1 MRHTLILV
9 FSLLVTCLAFSQ
21 GGFRVT
27 YYVPNAVGSSA
38 VDITELTKGK
48 YIATAA
54 GLNKV
59 GQDTISQ
66 ITLLG
71 LDGAGKVEWTKT
83 LGNLKLQYSYY
94 PYGGKYGF
102 SKDKFEFLT
111 VPFFDS
117 VGNVGS
123 SFFKMDTLGNV
134 LWERQFKEANF
145 KMIPTCCVPSPH
157 GGYILGG
164 QIHTPDSI
172 IPFLLRCDNQGHEV
186 WRKFYPKNYPN
197 LQFVSSILQEAKNGR
212 IICAGGYVYASS
224 PQLSQAA
231 SIMLMDS
238 VGKLLDIKKNS
249 LGIESDVCANPDG
262 SYFVVGRREVNVWV
276 STYVST
282 LKKITITNSITE
294 VWHKEYETD
303 NVGNFFSTILNNKD
317 GGATIIGSRDT
328 ASNNSDKFQA
338 LINYLRIDV
347 SGNVVKARL
356 IKINPLNA
364 DVFFTKTISANRTS
378 DNGWCAAV
386 KDFGTSDFVMF
397 IKADS
402 LGCDSS
408 ELYCKTVGLL
418 NNQLP
423 TLALKSNVVSKE
435 LCIEHLNGTSI
446 VAHGV
451 IDNLGRQYDLRLNS
465 DQGHLSFDTS
475 TLSPGL
481 YTVFIETTKGRLA
494 SKFIKV
500 NEN

>member
-1 MRHTLILV
+1 VSST
-9 FSLLVTCLAFSQ
+9 
-21 GGFRVT
+21 
-27 YYVPNAVGSSA
+27 AVNI
-38 VDITELTKGK
+38 VEVTKGK

-54 GLNKV
+54 GFNKV

-83 LGNLKLQYSYY
+83 LGKFKLQYSYY
-94 PYGGKYGF
+94 PYGGKYAF
-102 SKDKFEFLT
+102 VQNKFNYLA
-111 VPFFDS
+111 VPFVDS
-117 VGNVGS
+117 VGKVGA

-134 LWERQFKEANF
+134 MWERQFLDTLYR
-145 KMIPTCCVPSPH
+145 MVPTCCVPSPL
-157 GGYILGG
+157 GGYLLGG
-164 QIHTPDSI
+164 HLYSPDST

-186 WRKFYPKNYPN
+186 WRKLYPKNHPN
-197 LQFVSSILQEAKNGR
+197 IQLLKSILQEPSSGK
-212 IICAGGYVYASS
+212 IITTGGYVFSS
-224 PQLSQAA
+224 SLQGSQAA

-238 VGKLLDIKKNS
+238 VGKLLDIKKNR
-249 LGIESDVCANPDG
+249 LGIESDICANPDG
-262 SYFVVGRREVNVWV
+262 SYFVVGSREVNVWV
-276 STYVST
+276 NTYVST
-282 LKKITITNSITE
+282 LKKITISNGITE
-294 VWHKEYETD
+294 VWHKEYGTD
-303 NVGNFFSTILNNKD
+303 NVRNSYYTLLNSKN
-317 GGATIIGSRDT
+317 GGATIIGSLDT
-328 ASNNSDKFQA
+328 ATNNSDNFQG
-338 LINYLRIDV
+338 LINHVQMDV
-347 SGNVVKARL
+347 SGNILNQKL
-356 IKINPLNA
+356 IQINPLNA
-364 DVFFTKTISANRTS
+364 TIFFTETISANRTS

-386 KDFGTSDFVMF
+386 KDFGTSEFVMF

-408 ELYCKTVGLL
+408 EIYCKTVGLL

-423 TLALKSNVVSKE
+423 PLALKSNVVTKE
-435 LCIEHLNGTSI
+435 LSIEHINEASI

-451 IDNLGRQYDLRLNS
+451 IDNLGRQYDLMLNS